1 MNRRGFV
8 LVATVVVVAAAI
20 LVATGAIFAAR
31 ATTANSRASD
41 SDRRLRMAAL
51 DGVALVADALH
62 NARTDVLAGK
72 TPTIEPMLL
81 VAGDDLDRI
90 EVSAMPLF
98 DGEFVQSEGAKIAL
112 EELSPEVMQALLH
125 DQADAVV
132 ELAQRIVTARP
143 LPSIDGCAGLADE
156 GTQLRALRIV
166 MGAMRTLGE
175 REPAE
180 IDEALPLM
188 GLLTAHARE
197 ALVALD
203 GSPRLDIVAATQ
215 ESNSDASNSEGA
227 TAAPTAAMAQ
237 FDESEREALE
247 NAAKSSIVQADD
259 NSIARELISRGVSL
273 ERVDALLN
281 QCTTF
286 AGATAPSRVDIVR
299 ADERVLA
306 AIPGIGLEKAAR
318 IAGIGKEFVRLIP
331 CDRQGAMRADL
342 LAAQMELDRAQGH
355 LPAFVC
361 ASVGTTGVNAIDPV
375 AEIAAVCAAMRDPE
389 SGATPWLHVDA
400 AMSGT
405 AALCEE
411 FRFVTMGAEHADS
424 WCFNPHKWMPVN
436 FDCDVLWIADRAELV
451 RALSVLPEY
460 LRNTATESGKVIDYR
475 DWQIPLGRRF
485 RALKL
490 WFVLRSFG
498 IEALAAMVR
507 GHVAMAQSLA
517 ISVRANEKLLL
528 VTEPALNL
536 VAIAHRDGD
545 EATQR
550 LIDAVNRSG
559 SCFVSHC
566 RFHGQ
571 LVLRVSIGALATTQ
585 LHVDT
590 LQRLL
595 EHETAS

>member
-1 MNRRGFV
+1 V
-8 LVATVVVVAAAI
+8 YT
-20 LVATGAIFAAR
+20 
-31 ATTANSRASD
+31 S
-41 SDRRLRMAAL
+41 
-51 DGVALVADALH
+51 
-62 NARTDVLAGK
+62 
-72 TPTIEPMLL
+72 
-81 VAGDDLDRI
+81 
-90 EVSAMPLF
+90 
-98 DGEFVQSEGAKIAL
+98 
-112 EELSPEVMQALLH
+112 
-125 DQADAVV
+125 DQA
-132 ELAQRIVTARP
+132 
-143 LPSIDGCAGLADE
+143 
-156 GTQLRALRIV
+156 
-166 MGAMRTLGE
+166 
-175 REPAE
+175 
-180 IDEALPLM
+180 
-188 GLLTAHARE
+188 H
-197 ALVALD
+197 
-203 GSPRLDIVAATQ
+203 
-215 ESNSDASNSEGA
+215 
-227 TAAPTAAMAQ
+227 
-237 FDESEREALE
+237 
-247 NAAKSSIVQADD
+247 SSI
-259 NSIARELISRGVSL
+259 
-273 ERVDALLN
+273 
-281 QCTTF
+281 
-286 AGATAPSRVDIVR
+286 
-299 ADERVLA
+299 
-306 AIPGIGLEKAAR
+306 EKAAR

-331 CDRQGAMRADL
+331 SDRHGAMRVDL
-342 LAAQMELDRAQGH
+342 LAAQMELDRARGH

-411 FRFVTMGAEHADS
+411 FRFVTVGAEHADS

-498 IEALAAMVR
+498 IEGLAAIVR

-517 ISVRANEKLLL
+517 TSVRANEKLLL
-528 VTEPALNL
+528 VTQPALNL

-550 LIDAVNRSG
+550 LIDAVNSSG

-571 LVLRVSIGALATTQ
+571 LVLRVSIGALTTTQ

-595 EHETAS
+595 AHETAS